1 VVVLNFT
8 LQFLASEERLALLQR
23 IHAGM
28 LPGGVLVLSEKIR
41 FAEETGQQF
50 QERMHLAFKRANGY
64 SEMEISQKRQALER
78 VLIPDT
84 LAEHR
89 ERLLQAGFDRV
100 EPWFQAFNF
109 ASLAAFKR

>member
-1 VVVLNFT
+1 
-8 LQFLASEERLALLQR
+8 
-23 IHAGM
+23 
-28 LPGGVLVLSEKIR
+28 
-41 FAEETGQQF
+41 
-50 QERMHLAFKRANGY
+50 
-64 SEMEISQKRQALER
+64 MEISQKRQALER